1 MKSFATINNCFV
13 VFPATRSIYA
23 TQISFQNLLRQIKE
37 KDPEAAAQV
46 SYLQIEN
53 KLTVK
58 ISLNK
63 KSELNY
69 SEYTDIQ
76 QDKHFFSFDLENMI
90 VSQLI
95 ERLAKLLNWL
105 LKIDKNRFKA
115 TIEATN
121 NRLRIGIHETQANAQ
136 VTTPAIKPEKLLL
149 VDGSNLL
156 HIGYFA
162 TKANALR
169 NSEGIYTNGVFV
181 FTRALLNLV
190 KQLQP
195 THLAVCWDK
204 EGSNTFRKALYPSY
218 KAHRNKKDEELVQQ
232 LSTTR
237 GVLAKM
243 NVKQFE
249 SEMYEADDLIG
260 TLSQRWSNEKKKPS
274 YIASNDQDL
283 FQLLDSNIAQVTQ
296 KKGQTL
302 IFGKKQFESE
312 FGILPENWIDIKG
325 LLGDKSDNIPG
336 VKGVGEKACYP
347 LIQLYGSIDLL
358 YRKLDELQ
366 EEGDY
371 KRYYLPLLNGK
382 EEAFLSKTL
391 ATIVT
396 NVPEVVNEDLDTL
409 KININKQAMLQEFRR
424 LQFKSLL
431 QQIQQGAY
439 RVS

>member
-1 MKSFATINNCFV
+1 MNSFTSTHDCFV
-13 VFPATRSIYA
+13 VLPATGSIYA
-23 TQISFQNLLRQIKE
+23 TKISFQNLLRQIKE
-37 KDPEAAAQV
+37 KDPAAAAQV

-58 ISLNK
+58 ISTNK
-63 KSELNY
+63 KFELNY
-69 SEYTDIQ
+69 SEDTDIQ
-76 QDKHFFSFDLENMI
+76 QDKHFFSINLENM
-90 VSQLI
+90 VVRQLI

-105 LKIDKNRFKA
+105 LKIDKYRFKA
-115 TIEATN
+115 TIKVAN
-121 NRLRIGIHETQANAQ
+121 NRLRIGIHESQANVQAAAPS
-136 VTTPAIKPEKLLL
+136 VKPEKLLL
-149 VDGSNLL
+149 IDGSNLL

-169 NSEGIYTNGVFV
+169 NSEGIYTNGVLV
-181 FTRALLNLV
+181 FTRTLLNFV

-232 LSTTR
+232 LSTTK
-237 GVLAKM
+237 VMLAKM
-243 NVKQFE
+243 NVTQFE

-260 TLSQRWSNEKKKPS
+260 TLSQRWSNEKNKPC
-274 YIASNDQDL
+274 YITSNDQDL
-283 FQLLDSNIAQVTQ
+283 YQLLDSNITQVTQ

-302 IFGKKQFESE
+302 IFGKKQFENE

-347 LIQLYGSIDLL
+347 LIQLYGSIDML
-358 YRKLDELQ
+358 YRKLEELQ
-366 EEGDY
+366 EGDF

-382 EEAFLSKTL
+382 EEAFLSRTL

-409 KININKQAMLQEFRR
+409 KLNINKQAMLQEFHR

>member
-1 MKSFATINNCFV
+1 MNSFTSNHNCCV
-13 VFPATRSIYA
+13 VFPATGSIYA
-23 TQISFQNLLRQIKE
+23 TKISFQNLLRQIKE
-37 KDPEAAAQV
+37 KDPAAAAQV

-58 ISLNK
+58 ISTNK
-63 KSELNY
+63 KFELNY

-76 QDKHFFSFDLENMI
+76 QDKHFFSINLENM
-90 VSQLI
+90 VVRQLI

-105 LKIDKNRFKA
+105 LKIDKYRFKA
-115 TIEATN
+115 TIKVAN
-121 NRLRIGIHETQANAQ
+121 NRLRIGIHESQANVQAAAPS
-136 VTTPAIKPEKLLL
+136 VKPEKLLL
-149 VDGSNLL
+149 IDGSNLL

-169 NSEGIYTNGVFV
+169 NSEGIYTNGVLV
-181 FTRALLNLV
+181 FTRTLLNFV

-232 LSTTR
+232 LSTTK
-237 GVLAKM
+237 VMLAKM
-243 NVKQFE
+243 NVTQFE

-260 TLSQRWSNEKKKPS
+260 TLSQRWSNEKNKPC
-274 YIASNDQDL
+274 YITSNDQDL
-283 FQLLDSNIAQVTQ
+283 YQLLDSNITQVTQ

-302 IFGKKQFESE
+302 IFGKKQFENE

-347 LIQLYGSIDLL
+347 LIQLYGSIDML
-358 YRKLDELQ
+358 YRKLEELQ
-366 EEGDY
+366 EGDF

-382 EEAFLSKTL
+382 EEAFLSRTL

-409 KININKQAMLQEFRR
+409 KLNINKQAMLQEFHR

>member
-1 MKSFATINNCFV
+1 MNSFTSNHNCLV
-13 VFPATRSIYA
+13 VLPATGSIYA

-37 KDPEAAAQV
+37 KDPAAVAQV

-58 ISLNK
+58 ISTNK
-63 KSELNY
+63 KFELNY

-76 QDKHFFSFDLENMI
+76 QDKHFFSINLENMV

-105 LKIDKNRFKA
+105 LKIDKHRFKA
-115 TIEATN
+115 TIEVTN
-121 NRLRIGIHETQANAQ
+121 NRLRIGIHEKQANVQAAAPP
-136 VTTPAIKPEKLLL
+136 VKPEKLLL
-149 VDGSNLL
+149 IDGSNLL

-169 NSEGIYTNGVFV
+169 NSEGIYTNGVFL
-181 FTRALLNLV
+181 FTRTLLNLI

-232 LSTTR
+232 LSTTKSM
-237 GVLAKM
+237 LAKM
-243 NVKQFE
+243 NVTQFE

-260 TLSQRWSNEKKKPS
+260 TLSQRWSNEKKKPC
-274 YIASNDQDL
+274 YIVSNDQDL
-283 FQLLDSNIAQVTQ
+283 YQLLDSNISQVTQ

-302 IFGKKQFESE
+302 IISQKQFENE
-312 FGILPENWIDIKG
+312 FGIPPENWIDIKG

-336 VKGVGEKACYP
+336 VKGVGEKACFP
-347 LIQLYGSIDLL
+347 LIRLYGAIEML

-366 EEGDY
+366 EGDF

-396 NVPEVVNEDLDTL
+396 NVPEVVNVNLESL
-409 KININKQAMLQEFRR
+409 KLSINKKAMLEEFQR
-424 LQFKSLL
+424 LQFKTLL